1 LRELQTPAE
10 SDGDG
15 VDPDEIPSDVRKSG
29 PNRTIPAMKILVMG
43 STGYIGGRLVPSLIE
58 AGHDVRCLTRDP
70 SRLQDVVWASRAE
83 IVTGDALDQSSLEA
97 AMEGVESVYY
107 LVHSIGSGADFA
119 ESDRLAAENTG
130 RAAFTAGVGRIV
142 YLGGLVP
149 QGEMLSPHLASRAE
163 VGQVLLDS
171 GVPTVV
177 LQAGVIL
184 GSGSASFEMLR
195 YLTERLPVMVT
206 PKWVHSLV
214 QPIAVRDVLTYL
226 VRSLDLPSDTNRR
239 FDIGGPDVL
248 SYRDMMQRYAAV
260 AGIRRRVII
269 PVPVL
274 SPWLSSQ
281 WVNVVTPVPKAI
293 AQPLIE
299 SLRNNVLVT
308 EQDIARHIDL
318 DLCPFDEAVRLSLQ
332 QIRDADVATRWSGAT
347 WPGAPSDPLPTDPE
361 WSGGTV
367 YQDERSVVVEGSAA
381 AVWSAVEGI
390 GGERGWYS
398 FGFAWTLRG
407 FLDRL
412 IGGVG
417 LRRGRRHPDLLAV
430 GDAVD
435 FWRVEALERGRLLRL
450 RAEMRLPGEA
460 WLEFRLAG
468 EDHHTLLHQRAVFIP
483 RGLAGHAYWWA
494 ISPLHN
500 IVFGSMIRNLARAA
514 RPPAPPR

>member
-1 LRELQTPAE
+1 MQYAIWSAGGVEAE
-10 SDGDG
+10 ARA
-15 VDPDEIPSDVRKSG
+15 DVCKVAW
-29 PNRTIPAMKILVMG
+29 NRTIITMKILVMG
-43 STGYIGGRLVPSLIE
+43 ATGYIGGRLVPSLIE
-58 AGHDVRCLTRDP
+58 AGHEVRCLTRDP
-70 SRLQDVVWASRAE
+70 GRLQDVVWAPRAE
-83 IVTGDALDQSSLEA
+83 IVAGDALDQASLET
-97 AMEGVESVYY
+97 AMEGISTVYY
-107 LVHSIGSGADFA
+107 LVHSIGTGSRFA

-130 RAAFTAGVGRIV
+130 RAAVAAGVGRVI

-149 QGEMLSPHLASRAE
+149 QGEHLSPHLASRAE
-163 VGQVLLDS
+163 VGEILLGS

-195 YLTERLPVMVT
+195 YLTERLPIMVT

-214 QPIAVRDVLTYL
+214 QPIAVRDVLAYL
-226 VRSLDLPSDTNRR
+226 IGALDLPSDTNRR

-299 SLRNNVLVT
+299 SLRNNVVVT
-308 EQDIARHIDL
+308 EQDIAQHMDL

-367 YQDERSVVVEGSAA
+367 YRDERSVPVERSPEE
-381 AVWSAVEGI
+381 VWSAVEGI

-398 FGFAWTLRG
+398 FGLAWTVRG

-460 WLEFRLAG
+460 WLEFRLAAD
-468 EDHHTLLHQRAVFIP
+468 DHHTVLHQRAVFVP
-483 RGLAGHAYWWA
+483 RGLAGHAYWWV

-514 RPPAPPR
+514 KPEAPSGSPAR